1 MSGHDPGRRT
11 FLATS
16 LKAAAVAAAAGSAPR
31 VEAAPAFDLVVRG
44 GTVLDGTGGPAFVAD
59 IGIRGDAIAA
69 VGTIAPEQGARV
81 LEAASLHVAPGFVDI
96 HTHSDGDILCY
107 RKAESRIL
115 QGVTTELTGNCG
127 SSAAPLAGRGVEEDR
142 KRWREDLGFDAA
154 WTDVASYAALVDRTQ
169 VSANQ
174 ALLVGQGTLR
184 RNVAGVENRPLRPE
198 ERAAVLAALEEALD
212 QGAFGL
218 STGLEYTPGRFTPT
232 DEIVDMARL
241 VARRGG
247 LYATHTRSEDVK
259 LLEAVDEAVT
269 IGRVAGVR
277 VEVSHLKVCGQR
289 NWSRQR
295 GALDLLEGAR
305 RQGVDVRADAY
316 PYGAY
321 STGLTIFIND
331 WALDGGTP
339 ALMRRLADSAQRAR
353 MRAEIPGRIAEEPG
367 DPTLITISDVRTERN
382 RPVVGRTLAQ
392 VAADWKVEVA
402 DALLRLLEEEEGGVS
417 YVGHAM
423 SPGNVEMVLSHPLV
437 MIGSDGSSMAP
448 VGRAAAS
455 RPHPRSYGTYAR
467 VLDHYVRERALFDL
481 PTAVRKMTALP
492 AEHIGLRDRGRIGR
506 GLKADLVVF
515 EAAGVR
521 DRATFED
528 PHRHPQGIR
537 HVLVNGVLTVEGG
550 AHTGATA
557 GRFLRPA

>member
-1 MSGHDPGRRT
+1 MKRHDPARRS
-11 FLATS
+11 FLAS
-16 LKAAAVAAAAGSAPR
+16 GLKAAAVAATFGPGRRAF
-31 VEAAPAFDLVVRG
+31 AAPTFDVVVRG
-44 GTVLDGTGGPAFVAD
+44 GTVLDGTGGPGLLAD
-59 IGIRGDAIAA
+59 IGIRGETIAA
-69 VGTIAPEQGARV
+69 VGTIAPEQGARIV
-81 LEAASLHVAPGFVDI
+81 DATGLHVAPGFVDI
-96 HTHSDGDILCY
+96 HTHSDGDILAY
-107 RKAESRIL
+107 TRAESRVL

-127 SSAAPLAGRGVEEDR
+127 SSAAPLGGRDVEEQR
-142 KRWREDLGFDAA
+142 RRLREELGFDAG
-154 WTDVASYAALVDRTQ
+154 WTDLASYGASVDRAR
-169 VSANQ
+169 VSVNQ

-184 RNVAGVENRPLRPE
+184 RSVAGMENRPLRPE

-241 VARRGG
+241 VGRRGG
-247 LYATHTRSEDVK
+247 LYASHVRSEDVK

-269 IGRVAGVR
+269 IGRLAGVR

-289 NWSRQR
+289 NWTRQR

-321 STGLTIFIND
+321 STGLTIFIDD

-339 ALMRRLADSAQRAR
+339 ALMRRLKDAAQRAR
-353 MRAEIPGRIAEEPG
+353 MREAIPARIEAEPG
-367 DPTLITISDVRTERN
+367 DPSLITISDVRTGRN
-382 RPVVGRTLAQ
+382 RSVVGRTLAAI
-392 VAADWKVEVA
+392 AADWKMDVA

-423 SPGNVEMVLSHPLV
+423 SPANVEMVLAHPLV

-481 PTAVRKMTALP
+481 PTAIRKMTALP

-506 GLKADLVVF
+506 GLKADLVAF
-515 EAAGVR
+515 DAARVR

-528 PHRHPQGIR
+528 PHRHPEGIR
-537 HVLVNGVLTVEGG
+537 HVLVNGVLTVESG
-550 AHTGATA
+550 AHTGAAA